1 MIASLSRCVVGAILI
16 SWGGGEDGVRCWVS
30 EAGVSVIAG
39 PRHTGAVVVVL
50 LIVNS
55 LCPAPCITWG
65 RKSSVSPVAGLLKFY
80 HVRSCCC
87 LDLDSTDPCWAQ
99 DSVSDEAKAAGLGP
113 R

>member
-1 MIASLSRCVVGAILI
+1 MIASLSRCVVGAIRI

-55 LCPAPCITWG
+55 LCPAPLYHLGQEIIGVTCGGTPQILPYA
-65 RKSSVSPVAGLLKFY
+65 VVLLFG
-80 HVRSCCC
+80 S
-87 LDLDSTDPCWAQ
+87 
-99 DSVSDEAKAAGLGP
+99 
-113 R
+113 